1 MSKRIIIIL
10 SVLSLLIILLIVS
23 SQGEKSDF
31 VEGRIIDFEQTSLT
45 TFSSIRII
53 DSDGKE
59 WEFHS
64 EKEFIGFFPSHLQE
78 HIVQD
83 YPVKIRFELS
93 KDSKKYIT
101 EIWD

>member
-23 SQGEKSDF
+23 SQSEKSDF
-31 VEGRIIDFEQTSLT
+31 VEGRIIDFEQTSIT
-45 TFSSIRII
+45 TFSSIRIV
-53 DSDGKE
+53 DFKGKE

-64 EKEFIGFFPSHLQE
+64 DKEFIGFFPSHLRE

-83 YPVKIRFELS
+83 FPVKISFELS
-93 KDSKKYIT
+93 EDNKKYIT
-101 EIWD
+101 SISD

>member
-10 SVLSLLIILLIVS
+10 SLLSLLIILLILS
-23 SQGEKSDF
+23 PQNEKSDY

-53 DSDGKE
+53 DFDGKE
-59 WEFHS
+59 WEFYA
-64 EKEFIGFFPSHLQE
+64 EEEFIGFFPSHLQE

-83 YPVKIRFELS
+83 YPIKIKFEFS
-93 KDSKKYIT
+93 KDGKKYIT

>member
-10 SVLSLLIILLIVS
+10 SVLSLLIISLIVS
-23 SQGEKSDF
+23 SQREKSDF

-53 DSDGKE
+53 DFDGKE
-59 WEFHS
+59 WEFYA
-64 EKEFIGFFPSHLQE
+64 EEEFIGFFPSHLQE

-83 YPVKIRFELS
+83 YPLKIKFEFS
-93 KDSKKYIT
+93 KDGKKYIT